1 MQGNIFPLHKKN
13 NLKIGI
19 IHLST
24 EGIQIFV
31 GGVGSYIRGQIQ
43 ALPEIIDLLS
53 VHDIQL
59 EPHFIEIAYSK
70 YNIFFDADSHAHY
83 IGKIHEMGGTF
94 STVPNMTLGNT
105 AGCLWPYGDAFL
117 GDIQNWK
124 ISSAAAAAK
133 IIDISENYDI
143 TLAFCHELPFSFTPL
158 IASLH
163 TATEGVNLKIIYVS
177 HGTAFNHEMPLPNPE
192 RLMAESLPIQW
203 AKVDANIK
211 LGTIS
216 HFLANHLVSQ
226 YGADPNTF
234 IPVPAGININDPW
247 FRIRSEQEIRN
258 TLSSYGISLEYP
270 LAITL
275 GRGVYYKRYDLL
287 LQAASFL
294 GNDIHAVIVSD
305 PVLPELSALAS
316 QLDVPTSIIN
326 SFDRELM
333 ACLIQWRNTRVC
345 VLSAENE
352 PNGLIPMESRWLAR
366 KQGALLIVADSGG
379 LSEQVKHG
387 INGFLHIPG
396 DAAHLAE
403 VIHHVCQLTELEME
417 TIRQAGAT
425 LIEEQYN
432 WKSQILTPLSSL
444 IPQIAAL
451 N

>member
-1 MQGNIFPLHKKN
+1 MQGNIFPIYKKN

-43 ALPEIIDLLS
+43 ALPEVIDSLA
-53 VHDIQL
+53 VYDIRL
-59 EPHFIEIAYSK
+59 EPHFIEIAYNK
-70 YNIFFDADSHAHY
+70 YNSFFDADCRNYY
-83 IGKIHEMGGTF
+83 IERINQMGGTF
-94 STVPNMTLGNT
+94 STVPNMTLGNGV
-105 AGCLWPYGDAFL
+105 GCLWPYGDAFL
-117 GDIQNWK
+117 GDLQNWK

-163 TATEGVNLKIIYVS
+163 AAVEEVNLKIIYVS

-203 AKVDANIK
+203 AKIDSNIK

-216 HFLANHLVSQ
+216 DFLADHLVSE
-226 YGADPNTF
+226 YGADPQTF
-234 IPVPAGININDPW
+234 IPVPAGINISDPW
-247 FRIRSEQEIRN
+247 YRIRSEQEICN
-258 TLSSYGISLEYP
+258 TLSAYGISLDSP
-270 LAITL
+270 LAVTL

-287 LQAASFL
+287 LKAASYL
-294 GNDIHAVIVSD
+294 GDDIHTVIVSD

-316 QLDVPTSIIN
+316 QLDVNTSIIN

-333 ACLIQWRNTRVC
+333 ACLIQWRNTRAC
-345 VLSAENE
+345 ILSAENE

-379 LSEQVKHG
+379 LREQVEEG
-387 INGFLHIPG
+387 VDGFVHIPG
-396 DAAHLAE
+396 DAANLAE
-403 VIHHVCQLTELEME
+403 VIRHVCQLTEFEIDK
-417 TIRQAGAT
+417 IRQASAA
-425 LIEEQYN
+425 LIADRYN
-432 WKSQILTPLSSL
+432 WKNQILTPLSCL